1 MAKRERG
8 ENGDRLAGQ
17 AATLMA
23 RAKVQLRRTSSRLKE
38 TLKHKAQQ
46 RRAQE
51 EAEAEEAEEEEED
64 DSYSSS
70 DEDEAEA
77 FVPKRRPST
86 RQPPR
91 AKRARRGDEGT
102 YKERALKRARE
113 LAAPTDAATVPRRSA
128 GSREARAG
136 ALCGDIGGSPM
147 RRKKGAARVADPDKE
162 ERARLEASGLVGIHK
177 TVLPAAFG
185 AFSYDVL
192 DVVVAASQRPGV
204 GLGFSLKNIDERA
217 VVRGFHSRAS
227 TSGLACNDVVLS
239 VGNLDAR
246 AHGFHKVVAR
256 AGKG

>member
-1 MAKRERG
+1 
-8 ENGDRLAGQ
+8 
-17 AATLMA
+17 MA

-113 LAAPTDAATVPRRSA
+113 LAAPTDAATVPRRSS
-128 GSREARAG
+128 GSREARPG
-136 ALCGDIGGSPM
+136 GRGDVGGSPM
-147 RRKKGAARVADPDKE
+147 RRKRAARVADPDKE